1 VEVLVRVPALSVTLL
16 LAALLAFGSEV
27 LVWQNPL
34 GRAPLDWLPLAAGY
48 LALAALAL
56 DFIARYRIRDLFGL
70 LTLSGLISLTGALCL
85 HPDTAFADL
94 PRTLAT
100 RVMGAHALL
109 AAEMLGLF
117 LVLTGD
123 SVRLRK
129 RLGWGCVVVGLAW
142 GVWAAPWS
150 AEEGYAIVSLPTLLL
165 WGAGGVLLLVLLLRW
180 AARSRV
186 AQDDLRLPRLG
197 MLGALAVLGA
207 LLAAHILRGAL
218 ANEPLIFT
226 ALLGTL
232 CWAILWYRGRA
243 TGATLLDGR
252 LPPQPP
258 GRGLLIAAGVLF
270 FGAAIFGY
278 NLPAFEVGG
287 VTPFR
292 FIGLGF
298 TAYGL
303 AWLPG
308 VSLVLG
314 VGGYLRQMSAQKL

>member
-1 VEVLVRVPALSVTLL
+1 MRVPALSVTVL
-16 LAALLAFGSEV
+16 LAALLAFGSEI

-34 GRAPLDWLPLAAGY
+34 GRAPLDWLPLAVGY

-117 LVLTGD
+117 LVLTGGGE
-123 SVRLRK
+123 RLRG
-129 RLGWGCVVVGLAW
+129 RLWWGCVVVGLAW

-150 AEEGYAIVSLPTLLL
+150 AEEGYAPVTLPTLLL
-165 WGAGGVLLLVLLLRW
+165 WGAGGVVLLAVLLRW
-180 AARSRV
+180 ATHSRV
-186 AQDDLRLPRLG
+186 TLDDLRLPRLG
-197 MLGALAVLGA
+197 LLAAVAVLGA

-218 ANEPLIFT
+218 ANEPLFFT
-226 ALLGTL
+226 ALLWTL
-232 CWAILWYRGRA
+232 CWAILWYRGREK
-243 TGATLLDGR
+243 GDTLLDGR

-258 GRGLLIAAGVLF
+258 PAGLLIRAGALF
-270 FGAAIFGY
+270 FGVAIFGY
-278 NLPAFEVGG
+278 NLPAFDVGG

-314 VGGYLRQMSAQKL
+314 VGGYLRQISAQKL